1 MANLPI
7 RQRTFVDFGSG
18 SPAAT
23 ASGQQLLARAHRFTV
38 QWLTFDGVGEPCT
51 FASDEEILVMVSDGP
66 VRVHSSGGWFEI
78 PTDAVAIVPAGTHE
92 LQGEAGSCCAV
103 IASQRSDL
111 HGRHLLNEGDYADA
125 PEVMR
130 VSTPGFRRR
139 ERLVRP
145 QVLTFDQIKASAE
158 KPRLKMLQTGTMSIN
173 VVGYLGP
180 RDRSALSPHSH
191 AEFEQG
197 SLALRGDFIHHLRTP
212 WGSNADLWHDDEH
225 LPAGSPSLVVVPE
238 HVIHTTEGVHDGQH
252 LLVDI
257 FSPPRADFIASGWVF
272 NSGDYAFAGMDE

>member
-1 MANLPI
+1 MATLPV
-7 RQRTFVDFGSG
+7 RQRAFVDFGSE

-38 QWLTFDGVGEPCT
+38 EWLTFGVGEPRT
-51 FASDEEILVMVSDGP
+51 FASSKESLVIVSDGL
-66 VRVHSSGGWFEI
+66 VRVHSSGERFEI

-92 LQGEAGSCCAV
+92 LQGEAGSRCAV

-111 HGRHLLNEGDYADA
+111 RGRHLLNEGDYADD
-125 PEVMR
+125 PEFMH

-145 QVLTFDQIKASAE
+145 QVLTFDQIKASAD
-158 KPRLKMLQTGTMSIN
+158 KPRLRMLQTETMSIN

-180 RDRSALSPHSH
+180 RDRSTLSPHSH
-191 AEFEQG
+191 TEFEQG

-212 WGSNADLWHDDEH
+212 WGSNADQWRDDEH

-238 HVIHTTEGVHDGQH
+238 HVIHTSEGVHDGQH

-257 FSPPRADFIASGWVF
+257 FSPPRADFIAAGWVF
-272 NSGDYAFAGMDE
+272 NSGDYSSAGTHA